1 MRAQNRASGGE
12 ELMEARH
19 LGMMLFAVIA
29 VAVGCAGCA
38 KRPGVAAAS
47 APAPEVRTDTSGVMA
62 ASDQGTSTAA
72 SIGRGER
79 PSPRDFMSVSDL
91 LDIRFDFD
99 RSDIRPDMAR
109 VLQANAR
116 WLRAHP
122 NHLILIEG
130 HTDERGTNE
139 YNLALGDRRAKST
152 MSYLVAHGIQSSRI
166 TILSYGEDRPLCQEQ
181 SEGCWS
187 KNRRAHFAVKA
198 Q

>member
-1 MRAQNRASGGE
+1 
-12 ELMEARH
+12 MEARH
-19 LGMMLFAVIA
+19 LGVMLFTMFALAI
-29 VAVGCAGCA
+29 GCAGCA

-47 APAPEVRTDTSGVMA
+47 APAPEARMDASGAPDVVQA
-62 ASDQGTSTAA
+62 AAESGARM
-72 SIGRGER
+72 GRGDR

-109 VLQANAR
+109 VLEANAQ
-116 WLRAHP
+116 WLKSNP
-122 NHLILIEG
+122 NQLILIEG

-152 MSYLVAHGIQSSRI
+152 MGFLVSHGVKQSRI
-166 TILSYGEDRPLCQEQ
+166 TIISYGEDRPLCSEQ
-181 SEGCWS
+181 REGCWG
-187 KNRRAHFAVKA
+187 KNRRAHFGVKP

>member
-1 MRAQNRASGGE
+1 
-12 ELMEARH
+12 
-19 LGMMLFAVIA
+19 
-29 VAVGCAGCA
+29 
-38 KRPGVAAAS
+38 
-47 APAPEVRTDTSGVMA
+47 
-62 ASDQGTSTAA
+62 
-72 SIGRGER
+72 
-79 PSPRDFMSVSDL
+79 
-91 LDIRFDFD
+91 
-99 RSDIRPDMAR
+99 MAR